1 MYKEQLYIVGLNLT
15 LVRKGGTEH
24 TMKIELALAGK
35 LLAINELPLREKDF
49 IECQRALFGKRSAFL
64 YMVVAVCCVA
74 TFGVSGI
81 AGQMGM
87 DYRVHIGTIFV
98 VLLCLLVAS
107 VFYFAVP
114 IWLGKLRYRQYETSN
129 SKRKSVAFYTDHF
142 EIMIDGV
149 TIGIYAYLSVRRII
163 KSENLFIMVLP
174 NMVYLAV
181 RCVGIPDERWSEIE
195 YQITVAMNARRR
207 SDQTTGEKQ

>member
-1 MYKEQLYIVGLNLT
+1 
-15 LVRKGGTEH
+15 
-24 TMKIELALAGK
+24 MKSELALVSK

-64 YMVVAVCCVA
+64 YTVVAVCCVA
-74 TFGVSGI
+74 TFGVYGI

-87 DYRVHIGTIFV
+87 DHRVHIETIFV

-129 SKRKSVAFYTDHF
+129 SKLKSVAFYTDHF
-142 EIMIDGV
+142 EIMVDGV
-149 TIGIYAYLSVRRII
+149 KVGIYSYLSVRRII

-181 RCVGIPDERWSEIE
+181 RCVGIPDECWYEIE
-195 YQITVAMNARRR
+195 HQITISMNARGR
-207 SDQTTGEKQ
+207 DYQATGEAQ